1 VQVLYGRLSQ
11 IEPTRARLGMMQLP
25 VRAPMA
31 AFGSMAV
38 VRVVMRMTTLIRLVI
53 SLLSMMVCFAVPML
67 RMIERLTVLLRF
79 VLPMLHVVTIPML
92 L

>member
-1 VQVLYGRLSQ
+1 LLDLRHLLLHLPAKFRIEPGVVQLLYGRLCQ

-31 AFGSMAV
+31 VLGS
-38 VRVVMRMTTLIRLVI
+38 
-53 SLLSMMVCFAVPML
+53 MVCFAVPML
-67 RMIERLTVLLRF
+67 LTIGRLTVPLRF
-79 VLPMLHVVTIPML
+79 VFPMLHAVTVPSL